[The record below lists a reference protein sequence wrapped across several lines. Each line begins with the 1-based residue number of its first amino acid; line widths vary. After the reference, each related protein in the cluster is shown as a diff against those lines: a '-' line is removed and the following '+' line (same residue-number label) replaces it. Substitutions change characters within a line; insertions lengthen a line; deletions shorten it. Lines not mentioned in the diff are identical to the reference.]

1 MRRQDWVAAVL
12 LAVAFG
18 VFLSGQPA
26 AVRQLHGLLTEA
38 MVPVQEQV
46 REVSNRIRAASVYFR
61 DLSELRAENE
71 ALKRKVEDL
80 TVQLVALQEV
90 AAENRL
96 LREQLQMGQRYL
108 PLGMTGAEVEARVVG
123 VEPGNL
129 IRAIS
134 IVAQSGVQL
143 LPDMPVVSGRGLVGR
158 VVRSYGN
165 KATVLLI
172 TDPNSAIAALV
183 QRTRAQGLVRG
194 QLDGTLLLDEVGKDS
209 EVQEGDVVVTS
220 GLGGVFPRGIVIGQV
235 SRVIERDTA
244 LFKQAIV
251 SPSVDFGAL
260 EIVLVLTKPHE
271 ASLAGAE

>member
-123 VEPGNL
+123 AEPGNL

-134 IVAQSGVQL
+134 IVAQSGLEL

>member
-1 MRRQDWVAAVL
+1 MRRQDWDAAVL

-108 PLGMTGAEVEARVVG
+108 PLGMTGAEVEARAVG

>member
-143 LPDMPVVSGRGLVGR
+143 LPDMPVVTGRGLVGR

>member
-123 VEPGNL
+123 AEPGNL

-143 LPDMPVVSGRGLVGR
+143 LPDMPVVTGRGLVGR